1 MKQHKKQIQINQL
14 NHKIRNQNL
23 PAKYK
28 WYLKIFKS
36 INTKSDRVPELRVS
50 GKWIHAPIINESCLE
65 SKSWVS
71 PIKSHQVHYPHF

>member
-23 PAKYK
+23 PSKYK

-50 GKWIHAPIINESCLE
+50 GKWILAPIINEEATSIWHMIG
-65 SKSWVS
+65 K
-71 PIKSHQVHYPHF
+71 